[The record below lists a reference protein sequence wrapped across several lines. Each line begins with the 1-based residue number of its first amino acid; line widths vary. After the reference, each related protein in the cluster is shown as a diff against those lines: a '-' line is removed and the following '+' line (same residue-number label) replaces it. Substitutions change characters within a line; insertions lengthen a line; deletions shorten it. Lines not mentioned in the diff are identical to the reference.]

1 MYLGKVVI
9 AGLELLIPVLS
20 QGEGTFFGFHSGVE
34 AMGRLS
40 LAEAWSVSS

>member
-1 MYLGKVVI
+1 MYLVL

-34 AMGRLS
+34 GMGRLS
-40 LAEAWSVSS
+40 LAEAWSVSA